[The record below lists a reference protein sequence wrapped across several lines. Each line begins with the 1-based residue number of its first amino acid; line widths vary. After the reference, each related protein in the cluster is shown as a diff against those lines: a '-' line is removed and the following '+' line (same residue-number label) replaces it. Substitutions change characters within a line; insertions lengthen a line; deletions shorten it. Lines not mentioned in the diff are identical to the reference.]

1 MCFFYIISWILN
13 HKIFF
18 LFRGSSQ
25 LTGGTRQT
33 TAATAPVQE
42 TLRRRS
48 IMWVELAFR
57 SADTC
62 YSGITRGWN
71 HVTCPSALLPSERC
85 SVCLSL
91 SLKAFGFRPW
101 RNPYYLTSRWLR
113 YNVGC
118 NSWALTWASCIDS
131 SVYLW
136 WAKGVTLDPSRS
148 IWTLSSFQPS
158 CLFCHDQTTS
168 QILYMS
174 TLSSEPCREFK
185 SCPAVIARSMERTNH
200 T

>member
-1 MCFFYIISWILN
+1 MNSKSLNLLLVQRFVPTHRRNTSDYSSDSSSTGNSPETQHNVSWTCL
-13 HKIFF
+13 
-18 LFRGSSQ
+18 
-25 LTGGTRQT
+25 
-33 TAATAPVQE
+33 
-42 TLRRRS
+42 
-48 IMWVELAFR
+48 W

-85 SVCLSL
+85 SVSLSL